1 MTSLKKPYLLKFLS
15 GSHKGAEMLLGPG
28 EYTIGSDN
36 TCDIIISDQ
45 TIAPHHMQLVV
56 TDNDIIAKPIE
67 QSLFVAGA
75 PVSYGGAPLK
85 PLQIVTVGATH
96 FSIGLPKSDW
106 SQLQFPPFETATPG
120 CTTTPPNT
128 SKRHQLIK
136 LYPWGGAGL
145 LLTCMLVVIGQG
157 NTKPIQPSSLVS
169 LTPLE
174 QVQGLVE
181 NLNFPN
187 LEVIPLSNGRIK
199 VQGYVKT
206 PSQQQQLDNTLRPF
220 AGKVQKRLWVR
231 KNLVDSAN
239 AVVRALGLRELNVTD
254 GGPGTLVVAGYVKD
268 DLVWQQALTT
278 LRRDI
283 PSVLHIEDQHIETLE
298 KRRHVLKDMLIRQG
312 LDKKV
317 HIQQDGD
324 ELAVIGSLNSLEVSH
339 INRIIQTF
347 RQRYGVNPIL
357 NSKIN
362 RIQTQAQLVI
372 RSVSVG
378 NIPYLVT
385 QEGHKYLEGTTLE
398 NGYRIKS
405 IQPDK
410 IILSF
415 NGKEAI
421 HDLRS
426 KQ

>member
-1 MTSLKKPYLLKFLS
+1 
-15 GSHKGAEMLLGPG
+15 
-28 EYTIGSDN
+28 
-36 TCDIIISDQ
+36 
-45 TIAPHHMQLVV
+45 
-56 TDNDIIAKPIE
+56 
-67 QSLFVAGA
+67 
-75 PVSYGGAPLK
+75 
-85 PLQIVTVGATH
+85 
-96 FSIGLPKSDW
+96 
-106 SQLQFPPFETATPG
+106 
-120 CTTTPPNT
+120 
-128 SKRHQLIK
+128 
-136 LYPWGGAGL
+136 
-145 LLTCMLVVIGQG
+145 MLVVIGQG

-385 QEGHKYLEGTTLE
+385 
-398 NGYRIKS
+398 
-405 IQPDK
+405 
-410 IILSF
+410 
-415 NGKEAI
+415 
-421 HDLRS
+421 
-426 KQ
+426 